1 MAALSSA
8 VSEASWMYSSG
19 MCRLELLMRD
29 ALLELSMRDALW
41 SLGILVL
48 ALWSLLDALWSLVDA
63 LWSLGILVL
72 GGLTKVEAG
81 CVGMSKPS
89 SCTAPLASFS
99 RSIYDMRISVT
110 VLSAPGDSCHT
121 TL

>member
-41 SLGILVL
+41 SLVILEL
-48 ALWSLLDALWSLVDA
+48 SMRDA